1 MRSLTTRQP
10 PYPPQTAGL
19 GGVPT
24 VIPDIPIDAVFIF
37 LYVCFAATNFTLFN
51 YNRSKG
57 HFFLPSALLGG
68 FSMARILTLCL
79 RIGWAT
85 HHHNVSLAIAAGIFV
100 NAGILI
106 VYIINILFAQRIL
119 RAKQPKLG
127 WHPLVKTFFI
137 AVYALIGV
145 ALALLITLIVISYY
159 TLNLATLHVSEWVLR
174 SAVLYLLIV
183 TLLPLPLLAL
193 AFAMPRSP
201 LEENFGTGSLKSKAL
216 LLTAGTLICV
226 TIDGFKVGA
235 LWSPPRPADDPAWYD
250 SKAAFYVFVFSLEI
264 LVLTLYT
271 GFRVHR
277 RFWVPNG
284 SSKRRTYIEPGKSE
298 SDGRTYSQDEEN
310 ISHDQEK

>member
-1 MRSLTTRQP
+1 M
-10 PYPPQTAGL
+10 
-19 GGVPT
+19 
-24 VIPDIPIDAVFIF
+24 
-37 LYVCFAATNFTLFN
+37 CFAATHFTLFN
-51 YNRSKG
+51 LNRFKG

-68 FSMARILTLCL
+68 FCMARILTLSL

-85 HHHNVSLAIAAGIFV
+85 HHQNVSLAIAAGIFV

-119 RAKQPKLG
+119 RAKQPQLG
-127 WHPLVKTFFI
+127 WNPWVKTFFI
-137 AVYALIGV
+137 AVYTLIGV

-159 TLNLATLHVSEWVLR
+159 TLDVATLHAAEWVLR
-174 SAVLYLLIV
+174 SAVLYLLVV

-201 LEENFGTGSLKSKAL
+201 NEENFGIGSLKSKAL

-226 TIDGFKVGA
+226 TIDGFKVGI
-235 LWSPPRPADDPAWYD
+235 LWSPARPADDPAWYD

-264 LVLTLYT
+264 LVLALYT

-277 RFWVPNG
+277 FFWVPNG
-284 SSKRRTYIEPGKSE
+284 SSKRRTYLVRGKSE
-298 SDGRTYSQDEEN
+298 SDGYSSAHDEEKLSHEEAKDSQDA
-310 ISHDQEK
+310 EK